1 MPPAQIFPVVEIA
14 VAAAEPHQGDEVDLL
29 VHIQVAN
36 EAGKLRAIGSTAAIS
51 EPWTASSSAEP
62 EFAFNSVAA
71 LSDWRDFAAM
81 KNTFSGEIDR
91 FGAFRIG
98 KPSDAI

>member
-1 MPPAQIFPVVEIA
+1 MKPESSERSA
-14 VAAAEPHQGDEVDLL
+14 VLL
-29 VHIQVAN
+29 R
-36 EAGKLRAIGSTAAIS
+36 LP
-51 EPWTASSSAEP
+51 EPWTASSSADP
-62 EFAFNSVAA
+62 EFAFNFVAA